1 LGPPLVETLIVDAGL
16 FAMAEK
22 SFSSFHA
29 ADIPKFA
36 GHRQPTIG

>member
-1 LGPPLVETLIVDAGL
+1 LTEAGIVVAGL

-29 ADIPKFA
+29 ADIPQFA